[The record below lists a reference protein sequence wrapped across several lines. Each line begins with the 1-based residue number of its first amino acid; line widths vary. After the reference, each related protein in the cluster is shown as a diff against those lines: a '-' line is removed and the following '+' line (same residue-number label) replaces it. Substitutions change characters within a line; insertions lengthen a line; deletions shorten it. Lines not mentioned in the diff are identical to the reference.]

1 MMDSFHRFV
10 IGVVVMSVL
19 AGVPGDLYAGQA
31 LEQTGVSK
39 NLGSLVWAECVLAL
53 VLVTLLALAWKRG
66 GSHSVEIRGLGLPR
80 GSVRSALALMIVGS
94 TINFLLFGSAV
105 AGEHFSEVVAALG
118 TLSAS
123 VVGFYFGGR
132 TAAPAPETR
141 TETQLSDAQQEPHA

>member
-1 MMDSFHRFV
+1 MMSSFHRLV
-10 IGVVVMSVL
+10 IGVVVISVL
-19 AGVPGDLYAGQA
+19 AGVPEDLYAGQA
-31 LEQTGVSK
+31 PEQTVVSK
-39 NLGSLVWAECVLAL
+39 DFGALVWAECVLAL
-53 VLVTLLALAWKRG
+53 VLVVLLVLAWFRG
-66 GSHSVEIRGLGLPR
+66 KGTCSEIRGLGLPR

-132 TAAPAPETR
+132 TAAPVPETR
-141 TETQLSDAQQEPHA
+141 TATQPSDAQQEPHA